1 MTKERKRDEEDE
13 SFVIAAF
20 SVPKGDLCSHYALI
34 LKSLHTVSATRA
46 EGRYHKPLDTLA
58 RIVSNDL

>member
-1 MTKERKRDEEDE
+1 MTKERKRDEEDKF
-13 SFVIAAF
+13 FVIPAF

-34 LKSLHTVSATRA
+34 LEILHIVSATRA

-58 RIVSNDL
+58 RIGVQ